1 MKRALSKQSSFFA
14 SRGVGKINSKGLAR
28 KPEVRAQMER
38 KHPATEQHDWSIPDE
53 ADISMGRFNEILR
66 KADPL
71 VGVGPRGVHSDY
83 LKVLVTGRMMCAESS
98 AAFELFANLG
108 SAYLGA
114 QMPPWLRR
122 RLGAGFL
129 AALCKKAMVPGEVP
143 DARLVKAEDFD

>member
-1 MKRALSKQSSFFA
+1 M
-14 SRGVGKINSKGLAR
+14 IC
-28 KPEVRAQMER
+28 
-38 KHPATEQHDWSIPDE
+38 T
-53 ADISMGRFNEILR
+53 
-66 KADPL
+66 
-71 VGVGPRGVHSDY
+71 
-83 LKVLVTGRMMCAESS
+83 ESS

-122 RLGAGFL
+122 RLGAGCL